1 MREFAYQLV
10 LDTELHNDDDS
21 SSRSCRLVSSSQ
33 VHTERDLL
41 RRFTAGDANAFAQ
54 LVHTHKNQIY
64 GYVCRSGVPMSVRD
78 DLFQEIFLR
87 VSQAA
92 GRFDSERPFKPWL
105 FAIAVNTVRS
115 HFRKPRLALVD
126 DVAAEVEDGGPGGDQ
141 ILAAQETASWLE
153 TAIAALPGSQRDVLI
168 LVCIQR
174 MDRLEVASTL
184 DIPLETV
191 KTLLR
196 RGRLALAKQLASRTA
211 RTEHEYRERAL
222 R

>member
-1 MREFAYQLV
+1 MAEFAYQLV
-10 LDTELHNDDDS
+10 LDTELHSDDDS
-21 SSRSCRLVSSSQ
+21 SSRPCRLVSASQ
-33 VHTERDLL
+33 VDTERDLL
-41 RRFTAGDANAFAQ
+41 HRFTRGDANAFAQ
-54 LVHTHKNQIY
+54 LVHKYKSQIY
-64 GYVCRSGVPMSVRD
+64 GYVCRSGVPAGVRD

-92 GRFDSERPFKPWL
+92 ERFDCERPFKPWL

-115 HFRKPRLALVD
+115 HFRKPRLAVVD
-126 DVAAEVEDGGPGGDQ
+126 AEASEVEDESPRGDQ
-141 ILAAQETASWLE
+141 LLAAQETAGWLE
-153 TAIAALPGSQRDVLI
+153 SAIAALPGSQRDVLI

-174 MDRLEVASTL
+174 MDRLEVARTL

-196 RGRLALAKQLASRTA
+196 RGRLTLAKQLASRTA